1 MPSVPKPGTLRKNTV
16 GNNTAVGYKL
26 KSPKRK
32 VNRSSRSSY
41 QSKKKIKMSSSSC
54 VESSDE
60 EEDNPYPITNPH
72 YINDLK
78 STMPLVIISVAIKDH
93 SEVDTNRIKPN
104 FFINLMPVSTTD
116 LEILSKLRI
125 SEFFVF

>member
-1 MPSVPKPGTLRKNTV
+1 
-16 GNNTAVGYKL
+16 
-26 KSPKRK
+26 
-32 VNRSSRSSY
+32 
-41 QSKKKIKMSSSSC
+41 MSSSSC
-54 VESSDE
+54 VESSDK

-104 FFINLMPVSTTD
+104 FFIST
-116 LEILSKLRI
+116 LSAMKFNG
-125 SEFFVF
+125 FFE

>member
-1 MPSVPKPGTLRKNTV
+1 
-16 GNNTAVGYKL
+16 
-26 KSPKRK
+26 
-32 VNRSSRSSY
+32 
-41 QSKKKIKMSSSSC
+41 MSSSSC

-93 SEVDTNRIKPN
+93 SGVDTNRIKPN